1 MQHFWLVSLVG
12 LLAFWPFSGNAA
24 AAPIRPGLWEMQVQA
39 EMVGLPLKLPVQTV
53 RHCITRAEIEKNN
66 GIPKPPQD
74 KNLKC
79 KLTQIS
85 HSKNMIQ
92 WKMSCTGKSTLLM
105 QGTTRF
111 QSRTAYHAL
120 IHVKGVVQGR
130 KLDMTQNVSA
140 RRVGACKP

>member
-1 MQHFWLVSLVG
+1 MKRFRLISLVG
-12 LLAFWPFSGNAA
+12 LLAFWPFSNNAA

-39 EMVGLPLKLPVQTV
+39 EMVGLPMKLPVQTV
-53 RHCITRAEIEKNN
+53 LHCITRAEIERN
-66 GIPKPPQD
+66 GGLPKPPQD

-85 HSKNMIQ
+85 RSKNTIRWAMT
-92 WKMSCTGKSTLLM
+92 CTGKSTLQM

-111 QSRTAYHAL
+111 KSRTAYRAL
-120 IHVKGVVQGR
+120 IHIKGVVQGR
-130 KLDMTQNVSA
+130 KLDITQNISA